1 MFYCLYSLIFNF
13 YYYFPQ
19 RMKGKLSTELDSIL
33 QELKD
38 QNNQI
43 NSTLKSLKKVKSVDI
58 LPSKASRSVIEYIN
72 TEKIIKSNQIE

>member
-1 MFYCLYSLIFNF
+1 
-13 YYYFPQ
+13 
-19 RMKGKLSTELDSIL
+19 MKGKLSTELDSIL

-43 NSTLKSLKKVKSVDI
+43 NSTLKSLKKVKSVDL
-58 LPSKASRSVIEYIN
+58 LPSKVSRSVIEYTN